1 MCASL
6 PVWQLAEHTP
16 LLAQLCQPMA
26 TSTLSTLPPN
36 TALWRIEKLPL
47 AEIRERLTAADLQS
61 NGTKRT
67 VARRL
72 LDHLRSQEA
81 SESEATG
88 SEVSDQQHTNEIPD
102 QSTDGTA
109 ATSRCR
115 GRTRHG
121 RRSSQAH
128 SPLSSRDVRAVRQLL
143 RRRPRGR
150 TPSPSTTSSSSPR
163 SLSSDTASSVSTS
176 ARRRRRHR
184 SSRSRTRSRSRHGR
198 SSHRRRGRH
207 SATRRPRRQTGN
219 LPPIPDKLKGRIKR
233 GEFVN
238 LTKASGRKRDRYAAD
253 TRDARRAAAIAD
265 FESWMEAWSVY
276 AAPPSFRTSR
286 LAFFHTSILLHSK
299 ADRSRLG
306 PGCGMTR
313 NSA

>member
-1 MCASL
+1 MVGW

-47 AEIRERLTAADLQS
+47 AEIRERLTAAGLQS

-81 SESEATG
+81 PESDATG
-88 SEVSDQQHTNEIPD
+88 SEVSDQQHTNETPD

-150 TPSPSTTSSSSPR
+150 TPSPFTTSSSSPR

-176 ARRRRRHR
+176 PRRRRRHR
-184 SSRSRTRSRSRHGR
+184 SSRSRTRSRSRG
-198 SSHRRRGRH
+198 
-207 SATRRPRRQTGN
+207 
-219 LPPIPDKLKGRIKR
+219 
-233 GEFVN
+233 
-238 LTKASGRKRDRYAAD
+238 
-253 TRDARRAAAIAD
+253 
-265 FESWMEAWSVY
+265 
-276 AAPPSFRTSR
+276 
-286 LAFFHTSILLHSK
+286 
-299 ADRSRLG
+299 
-306 PGCGMTR
+306 
-313 NSA
+313 